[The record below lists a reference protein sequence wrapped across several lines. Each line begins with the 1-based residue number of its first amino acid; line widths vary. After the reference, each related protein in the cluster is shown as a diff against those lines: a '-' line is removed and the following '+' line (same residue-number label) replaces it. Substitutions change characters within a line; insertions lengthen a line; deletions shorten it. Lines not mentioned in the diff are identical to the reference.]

1 MKRLSD
7 VDLMGKRVLVR
18 VDFNVPLAAGAIT
31 NDQRIRSSLPTIAHV
46 LESGAGAVL
55 VSHLGRPKEGVFE
68 SALSLA
74 PVADR
79 LQSLLGRAVRL
90 ERDWKQGLDMRPGDV
105 ILLENIRFEIGERA
119 NDPLLS
125 KRLAGLCD
133 VFVMDAFAS
142 SHRAHASTFGAGLA
156 APVSC
161 AGLLLTSELD
171 SLGGVICSP
180 RRPLVAVVG
189 GAKVSTKLEVLESL
203 AAKADHLVLGGGMAN
218 TLLLA
223 LGYPVGA
230 SLAEPELR
238 AKVMALTKLTE
249 VFCPH
254 DVVAAREQSARA
266 PGLFRRTSDVREN
279 EFVLDIGPSSARE
292 IAALIGQAGTVL
304 WNGPLGMFELDQFG
318 EATRVAGEAIAES
331 SAFSVAGGGDTIAA
345 IEKYDLAGGLD
356 YISTAGGAFLEY
368 LGGGSLPA
376 LSALG

>member
-1 MKRLSD
+1 
-7 VDLMGKRVLVR
+7 
-18 VDFNVPLAAGAIT
+18 
-31 NDQRIRSSLPTIAHV
+31 
-46 LESGAGAVL
+46 
-55 VSHLGRPKEGVFE
+55 
-68 SALSLA
+68 
-74 PVADR
+74 
-79 LQSLLGRAVRL
+79 
-90 ERDWKQGLDMRPGDV
+90 
-105 ILLENIRFEIGERA
+105 
-119 NDPLLS
+119 
-125 KRLAGLCD
+125 
-133 VFVMDAFAS
+133 
-142 SHRAHASTFGAGLA
+142 
-156 APVSC
+156 
-161 AGLLLTSELD
+161 
-171 SLGGVICSP
+171 
-180 RRPLVAVVG
+180 
-189 GAKVSTKLEVLESL
+189 
-203 AAKADHLVLGGGMAN
+203 MAN